1 MSNNED
7 VDGDLLDLLDQ
18 LNDRDAAVEDQIGE
32 YIGQESSEKA
42 DQKSDQ
48 IAESSGSSD
57 EVINRPEEEAVMTPV
72 DYREYSGAAGLPTEL
87 TDQTIA
93 QPPIDTKKYIDR
105 IDDVTDE
112 ILSACRNDRK
122 EAQDTIDLLRGE
134 VQKAV
139 NAGNNPARM
148 WVDGLVKAVEVKSNI
163 NMTAV
168 KALEASVKTI
178 AALRAGG
185 GINILNQQNV
195 GNGPD
200 LAELLSQPAGDEW

>member
-1 MSNNED
+1 MNDD
-7 VDGDLLDLLDQ
+7 VDEDLLSLLDQ
-18 LNDRDAAVEDQIGE
+18 LDDRDAAVEDRIGE
-32 YIGQESSEKA
+32 YIAQETDEDKKVEPKTTEPAQSEKP
-42 DQKSDQ
+42 S
-48 IAESSGSSD
+48 E
-57 EVINRPEEEAVMTPV
+57 EVVMTPV
-72 DYREYSGAAGLPTEL
+72 DYREYTGAAELPAEL
-87 TDQTIA
+87 TEQTV

-105 IDDVTDE
+105 IDTVTDE

-139 NAGNNPARM
+139 NAGNNPSRM

-178 AALRAGG
+178 AALRAGA

-195 GNGPD
+195 SNGPD
-200 LAELLSQPAGDEW
+200 LSELLSQPVNDEW